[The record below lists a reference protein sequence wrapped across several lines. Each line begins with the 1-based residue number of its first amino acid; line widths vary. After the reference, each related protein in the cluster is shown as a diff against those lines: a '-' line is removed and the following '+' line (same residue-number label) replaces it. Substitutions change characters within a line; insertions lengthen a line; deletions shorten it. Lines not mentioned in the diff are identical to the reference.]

1 MYKKILKLL
10 GKQKLNIVRDKT
22 LKYFNV
28 QINKTQKEEYLFLDS
43 IKYLR

>member
-28 QINKTQKEEYLFLDS
+28 QINTTQKEEYLFLDS
-43 IKYLR
+43 IKCLR